1 MQVHVAGAVMP
12 MSGRGRGVSLRGR
25 ETECATLDDLIAGV
39 KPDSSQVLVL
49 RGEAGAG
56 KTALLDYLVERA
68 ADFKLVQIAGVESD
82 MELAYAGLQQLCAP
96 LLGHLDGLPEP
107 QRHALDVAFGRA
119 VGTAPDRFL
128 VGLAVLSLL
137 AAAAAVR
144 PVMCVIDDA
153 QWLDQVTVQTLG
165 FVARRLLA
173 EPIALVFSVRDS
185 PEVLA
190 DLPEL
195 TVSGLSDADA
205 RELLESVMVGGMDP
219 RVRDRIVAETRGFPL
234 ALLEVPRSISAAELS
249 GGFWISGKRSSP
261 AAVEKGFVRRIQ
273 ALPEKTQLL
282 LLVAAAEPIG
292 DAGLFLGAAAQL
304 GVAVD
309 VLAPAEA
316 DGLIVFGPQMRF
328 RHPLIRSA
336 AYGAADLAARRAAH
350 RALADATDPNTDPDR
365 RAWHAAQAAAGPD
378 DMIAADL
385 EHSAERAQQRGG
397 VAAAATFLERA
408 TTLTADPALRGA
420 RALAAAQAKR
430 DAADT
435 SAAHELLTIAESSEL
450 SVVQQAQ
457 VTRLRAQMDFVRSR
471 SGETGAPRVGDTA
484 AALLDAARKLERVD
498 DYSSRECY
506 LEAIAALIYAG
517 RLADPAALQKVAKAA
532 LAALADTTG
541 DLRPVDLLLKG
552 MAQRITSGLRGG
564 ADTLRAALAA
574 MREQADTDPTTV
586 GRWLRVP
593 GFPILQESAAHELW
607 DEQAVRHLSTTAV
620 NHARHTGALAGLPRA
635 LTYRAGGH
643 LLAGEFAQA
652 GQLLGEAASITEATA
667 GRSPVRYHSV
677 LLAAW
682 CGDSATA
689 GELVDTAAND
699 GTPRGEGRLHSLTC
713 YASAVLNNGLARY
726 DEAFTAARTACDY
739 LDLGFH
745 GWCLYEL
752 VEAATR
758 SGEDA
763 AAKDAVS
770 RLADSAGVSETDW
783 GLGILASAQAMLAD
797 DATADGLFTEATE
810 RLSRTPV
817 VVHLARTRLLYGEWL
832 RRANR
837 RTDARR
843 ELTWAHE
850 TFDRMGARGFTE
862 RARRE
867 LAATGEKVRR
877 QQTATGGELTAQEAQ
892 IARLAAEGLTN
903 QEIGAQL
910 FISSHTVE
918 WHLRKVFPKLGVT
931 SRRQLRTLSF

>member
-1 MQVHVAGAVMP
+1 MEVPAAGVVMP
-12 MSGRGRGVSLRGR
+12 MSSRGQAVPLRGR
-25 ETECATLDDLIAGV
+25 DAECAALDDLVAALSPG
-39 KPDSSQVLVL
+39 SSQVLVL

-56 KTALLDYLVERA
+56 KTALLDHLVERA
-68 ADFKLVQIAGVESD
+68 GEHHVVQIAGVESD

-96 LLGHLDGLPEP
+96 LSGHLDALPEP
-107 QRHALDVAFGRA
+107 QRGALDVAFGRA

-137 AAAAAVR
+137 AAASAVR
-144 PVMCVIDDA
+144 PVVCVIDDA

-173 EPIALVFSVRDS
+173 EPVALVFAVRDS
-185 PEVLA
+185 PALLEG
-190 DLPEL
+190 LPEL
-195 TVSGLSDADA
+195 TVSGLSDAEA

-219 RVRDRIVAETRGFPL
+219 RVRDRIVAETRGLPL
-234 ALLEVPRSISAAELS
+234 AILEVPRSISSAELS

-304 GVAVD
+304 GVSVD
-309 VLAPAEA
+309 ALAPAEA

-336 AYGAADLAARRAAH
+336 AYRAAELAARRAAH
-350 RALADATDPNTDPDR
+350 RALADATDPVTDPDR

-378 DMIAADL
+378 DTIAADL
-385 EHSAERAQQRGG
+385 ERSAERAQHRGG

-408 TTLTADPALRGA
+408 TALTADSTLRGT

-435 SAAHELLTIAESSEL
+435 SAAHELLTIAETSDVSPL
-450 SVVQQAQ
+450 QQAQ
-457 VTRLRAQMDFVRSR
+457 VARLRAQMDFVRSR
-471 SGETGAPRVGDTA
+471 SGETGAPRVADTA
-484 AALLDAARKLERVD
+484 AALLDAARRLEGVD

-506 LEAIAALIYAG
+506 LESIAALIYAG
-517 RLADPAALQKVAKAA
+517 RLADPAALQQVAEAA
-532 LAALADTTG
+532 LAALADTAG

-552 MAQRITSGLRGG
+552 MAERITGGLRSG
-564 ADTLRAALAA
+564 ADTLRAALAG
-574 MREQADTDPTTV
+574 MRRQADTDPTAV

-607 DEQAVRHLSTTAV
+607 DEEAVRHLSTTAV
-620 NHARHTGALAGLPRA
+620 NHARDTGALAGLPRA
-635 LTYRAGGH
+635 LTYRAGVH
-643 LLAGEFAQA
+643 LLSGEFNQA

-682 CGDSATA
+682 RGDSATA
-689 GELVDTAAND
+689 GQLVDTAAKD
-699 GTPRGEGRLHSLTC
+699 GTFRGEGRLHGLTC

-726 DEAFTAARTACDY
+726 DEAFTAARAACSH

-758 SGEDA
+758 SGEGDA
-763 AAKDAVS
+763 AEEAVS
-770 RLADSAGVSETDW
+770 RLQDSAGASGTDW
-783 GLGILASAQAMLAD
+783 GLGLLAGTRAMLAAD
-797 DATADGLFTEATE
+797 DTTDGLFTEAVE
-810 RLSRTPV
+810 RLSRSSV

-843 ELTWAHE
+843 ELAAAHE
-850 TFDRMGARGFTE
+850 AFDRMGALGFAE

-867 LAATGEKVRR
+867 LVATGEKVRR
-877 QQTATGGELTAQEAQ
+877 QQTRTGGQLTAQEAQ

-931 SRRQLRTLSF
+931 SRRQLRALSF